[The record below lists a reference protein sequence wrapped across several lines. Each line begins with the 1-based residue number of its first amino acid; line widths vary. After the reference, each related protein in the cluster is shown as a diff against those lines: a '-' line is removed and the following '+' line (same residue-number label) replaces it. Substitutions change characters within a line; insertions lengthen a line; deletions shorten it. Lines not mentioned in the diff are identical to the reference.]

1 MRATKLVLMAVS
13 LLITANLV
21 RTCIRGN
28 DGYKKEADKYCN
40 KPRARSGRR
49 ELQKNQLPMLAST
62 ACQLVYL
69 AGNHVHNEREGDWQ
83 I

>member
-28 DGYKKEADKYCN
+28 DGYKKAADKYCN
-40 KPRARSGRR
+40 KPCSASSECGWPCYWCKRDAYQ
-49 ELQKNQLPMLAST
+49 QKRICKT
-62 ACQLVYL
+62 K
-69 AGNHVHNEREGDWQ
+69 
-83 I
+83 